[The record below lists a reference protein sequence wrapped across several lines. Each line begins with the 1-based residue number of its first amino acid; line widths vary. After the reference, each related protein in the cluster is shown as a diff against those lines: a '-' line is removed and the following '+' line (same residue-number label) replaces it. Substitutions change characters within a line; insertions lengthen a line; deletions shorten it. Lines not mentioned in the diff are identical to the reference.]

1 MALLNLF
8 PPYLI
13 LLTLVL
19 VIFPTVLAVR
29 IRMTLY
35 KHLQESTVKVKRLI
49 RGESRGVQPKIISN
63 LENRFKIAS
72 SQLDDVNTAAL
83 VDGLYHEE
91 QFTFMSKSLS
101 CEKWDYFVRVLPN
114 LLLAFGLLGTF
125 LGITLNLTGIST
137 LIDINNVDVQSLGEK
152 LKTPLESMGIAF
164 ITSLIGLAC
173 SSLLTVINLIFNTNL
188 AKVNLISSLED
199 YLDNIL
205 QPTVEGNSRLDKAVN
220 RMVDKQQ
227 AFLTNFHQEVKIVL
241 ESSLGKVAKEIAD
254 GNQETAKLV
263 TQVCERLTETA
274 GTLST
279 GATTFQRSAFELNEQ
294 VPIITQANREFT
306 QSSQELKNSVLLFKQ
321 ASELIEKSNF
331 SGNIERFTAS
341 LAETQGRFSQS
352 TAILEQNIGEI
363 ISSNKR
369 ANDLAEQVYLN
380 IQESSQKLQNSAV
393 GFLEAS
399 EKIESSQFADK
410 LVQATADLMT
420 AHQQFANSTTD
431 LNQSTQSLASLTQDF
446 QRSMTTMVELGI
458 KITDLNQ
465 KSETILEQNQQ
476 RSVTEQEKLSNIQGE
491 LVKLI
496 ETVKTYQDSFNSE
509 SKQLG
514 NQLINR
520 LDERLSQTSDK
531 ILTASHG
538 IERSSNNLDV
548 TNANLSQLID
558 TVTEQLTQV
567 SETILEQNQQR
578 SVTEQEKLSNI
589 QGELVKLI
597 ETVKTYQDSFNS
609 ESKQLGN
616 QLINR
621 LDERLSQTSDKIL
634 TASHGIE
641 RSSNNPEVT
650 NANLSQL
657 IDTVTEQLTQVSE
670 TILEQNQ
677 QRSVTE
683 QEKLSNIQGEL
694 VKLIETVK
702 TYQDSFNSESKQ
714 LGNQLIN
721 SLEQRLSQTSDK
733 ILTASHGIERSSNN
747 LDVTNANLSQLID
760 TVTEQVTQVKESLQ
774 SELNLLSNNLGMVVD
789 DKLTKNSEQLK
800 AVSQSIE
807 KTANQFGSLKSDFS
821 QVINAVN
828 TNTSQLTA
836 NLESL
841 RDKLEK
847 VIAKENKSNQKMIE
861 HIYGEIQKCLAELEK
876 IGEMSS
882 EFSNL
887 KDKMKEL
894 KELFETIPNPP
905 QKDVQDDIDKLNKKL
920 EELKELFE
928 TIPNLTQKNVQSE
941 FSSLKDKI
949 EKLFETIPNPTQKNV
964 QDDIDK
970 LNKKLEELKKLFE
983 TIPNPTQ
990 KDVQSDFSN
999 LKDKIE
1005 KLFETI
1011 PNPTQKNVQDDIN
1024 TIFDNFTNKF

>member
-1 MALLNLF
+1 MALFNLF

-13 LLTLVL
+13 VLTLVL
-19 VIFPTVLAVR
+19 VIFPTVLTLGIR
-29 IRMTLY
+29 IALY
-35 KHLQESTVKVKRLI
+35 KHLQDSTAKVKRLI

-91 QFTFMSKSLS
+91 KFTFMSKSLS

-205 QPTVEGNSRLDKAVN
+205 QPTVEGNSRLNKAVDS
-220 RMVDKQQ
+220 MVEKQQ
-227 AFLTNFHQEVKIVL
+227 AFLTNFHNEVTRVL
-241 ESSLGKVAKEIAD
+241 ESSLREVAKEIAER
-254 GNQETAKLV
+254 NQETAKLV

-279 GATTFQRSAFELNEQ
+279 GASTFQRSAFELNEQ

-341 LAETQGRFSQS
+341 LAETQARFSQS
-352 TAILEQNIGEI
+352 TALLEQNIGEI

-380 IQESSQKLQNSAV
+380 IQESSQKLQNSAL

-420 AHQQFANSTTD
+420 AHQQFADSTTD

-531 ILTASHG
+531 ILTASHA

-558 TVTEQLTQV
+558 TVTEQL
-567 SETILEQNQQR
+567 
-578 SVTEQEKLSNI
+578 
-589 QGELVKLI
+589 
-597 ETVKTYQDSFNS
+597 
-609 ESKQLGN
+609 
-616 QLINR
+616 
-621 LDERLSQTSDKIL
+621 
-634 TASHGIE
+634 
-641 RSSNNPEVT
+641 
-650 NANLSQL
+650 
-657 IDTVTEQLTQVSE
+657 
-670 TILEQNQ
+670 
-677 QRSVTE
+677 
-683 QEKLSNIQGEL
+683 
-694 VKLIETVK
+694 
-702 TYQDSFNSESKQ
+702 
-714 LGNQLIN
+714 
-721 SLEQRLSQTSDK
+721 
-733 ILTASHGIERSSNN
+733 
-747 LDVTNANLSQLID
+747 
-760 TVTEQVTQVKESLQ
+760 TQVKESLQ

-861 HIYGEIQKCLAELEK
+861 HIYGEIHKCLAELEK
-876 IGEMSS
+876 INDMRSD
-882 EFSNL
+882 FSNL
-887 KDKMKEL
+887 NNKM
-894 KELFETIPNPP
+894 
-905 QKDVQDDIDKLNKKL
+905 
-920 EELKELFE
+920 EEL
-928 TIPNLTQKNVQSE
+928 SE
-941 FSSLKDKI
+941 
-949 EKLFETIPNPTQKNV
+949 
-964 QDDIDK
+964 
-970 LNKKLEELKKLFE
+970 
-983 TIPNPTQ
+983 
-990 KDVQSDFSN
+990 FSN

-1005 KLFETI
+1005 KLKDEMEELFKTI
-1011 PNPTQKNVQDDIN
+1011 PNPPQKNVQDDIN

>member
-19 VIFPTVLAVR
+19 VIFPTVLTLGIR
-29 IRMTLY
+29 IALY

-220 RMVDKQQ
+220 RMVDTQK
-227 AFLTNFHQEVKIVL
+227 AFLTNFHSEVTRVL
-241 ESSLGKVAKEIAD
+241 ESSLEKVAKKIDD

-263 TQVCERLTETA
+263 TQVCDRLTETA

-279 GATTFQRSAFELNEQ
+279 GASTFQHSAFELNEQ

-380 IQESSQKLQNSAV
+380 IQESSQKLQNSAL

-420 AHQQFANSTTD
+420 AHQQFADSTTD

-446 QRSMTTMVELGI
+446 HRSMTTMVELGI

-514 NQLINR
+514 NQLIN
-520 LDERLSQTSDK
+520 S
-531 ILTASHG
+531 
-538 IERSSNNLDV
+538 
-548 TNANLSQLID
+548 
-558 TVTEQLTQV
+558 
-567 SETILEQNQQR
+567 LE
-578 SVTEQEKLSNI
+578 EKL
-589 QGELVKLI
+589 
-597 ETVKTYQDSFNS
+597 
-609 ESKQLGN
+609 
-616 QLINR
+616 
-621 LDERLSQTSDKIL
+621 
-634 TASHGIE
+634 
-641 RSSNNPEVT
+641 P
-650 NANLSQL
+650 
-657 IDTVTEQLTQVSE
+657 
-670 TILEQNQ
+670 
-677 QRSVTE
+677 
-683 QEKLSNIQGEL
+683 
-694 VKLIETVK
+694 
-702 TYQDSFNSESKQ
+702 
-714 LGNQLIN
+714 
-721 SLEQRLSQTSDK
+721 QTSDK

-774 SELNLLSNNLGMVVD
+774 SELNLLSNNLATVVD

-821 QVINAVN
+821 QVINAMN

-861 HIYGEIQKCLAELEK
+861 HIYGEIQKCLAQLEK

-882 EFSNL
+882 E
-887 KDKMKEL
+887 
-894 KELFETIPNPP
+894 
-905 QKDVQDDIDKLNKKL
+905 
-920 EELKELFE
+920 
-928 TIPNLTQKNVQSE
+928 
-941 FSSLKDKI
+941 
-949 EKLFETIPNPTQKNV
+949 
-964 QDDIDK
+964 
-970 LNKKLEELKKLFE
+970 
-983 TIPNPTQ
+983 
-990 KDVQSDFSN
+990 FSN

-1011 PNPTQKNVQDDIN
+1011 PNPTQKDVEKGIN

>member
-19 VIFPTVLAVR
+19 VIFPTVLTLGIR
-29 IRMTLY
+29 IALY

-220 RMVDKQQ
+220 RMVDTQQ
-227 AFLTNFHQEVKIVL
+227 AFLTNFHTEVTRVL

-352 TAILEQNIGEI
+352 TALLEQNIGEI

-380 IQESSQKLQNSAV
+380 IQESSQKLQNSAL

-520 LDERLSQTSDK
+520 L
-531 ILTASHG
+531 
-538 IERSSNNLDV
+538 
-548 TNANLSQLID
+548 
-558 TVTEQLTQV
+558 EQ
-567 SETILEQNQQR
+567 
-578 SVTEQEKLSNI
+578 
-589 QGELVKLI
+589 
-597 ETVKTYQDSFNS
+597 
-609 ESKQLGN
+609 
-616 QLINR
+616 
-621 LDERLSQTSDKIL
+621 RLSQTSDKIL

-657 IDTVTEQLTQVSE
+657 IGTVTEQLTQV
-670 TILEQNQ
+670 
-677 QRSVTE
+677 
-683 QEKLSNIQGEL
+683 
-694 VKLIETVK
+694 
-702 TYQDSFNSESKQ
+702 
-714 LGNQLIN
+714 
-721 SLEQRLSQTSDK
+721 
-733 ILTASHGIERSSNN
+733 
-747 LDVTNANLSQLID
+747 
-760 TVTEQVTQVKESLQ
+760 KESLQ
-774 SELNLLSNNLGMVVD
+774 SDLNLLSNNLGMVVD

-894 KELFETIPNPP
+894 FETIPNPP
-905 QKDVQDDIDKLNKKL
+905 QK
-920 EELKELFE
+920 
-928 TIPNLTQKNVQSE
+928 
-941 FSSLKDKI
+941 
-949 EKLFETIPNPTQKNV
+949 NV
-964 QDDIDK
+964 QDDIYK

-983 TIPNPTQ
+983 TIPNPPQ
-990 KDVQSDFSN
+990 KDVQSEFSN

-1005 KLFETI
+1005 KLCETI
-1011 PNPTQKNVQDDIN
+1011 PNPPQKDVLDDIN
-1024 TIFDNFTNKF
+1024 TLFE

>member
-13 LLTLVL
+13 VLTLVL
-19 VIFPTVLAVR
+19 VIFPTVLAVGIR
-29 IRMTLY
+29 ITLY
-35 KHLQESTVKVKRLI
+35 KYLQESTVKVKRLI

-152 LKTPLESMGIAF
+152 LKTPLGSMGIAF

-227 AFLTNFHQEVKIVL
+227 AFLTNFHTEVTRVL

-279 GATTFQRSAFELNEQ
+279 GATTFQSSAFELNEQ

-306 QSSQELKNSVLLFKQ
+306 KSSQELKNSVLLFKQ

-380 IQESSQKLQNSAV
+380 IQESSQKLQNSAL

-514 NQLINR
+514 NQFINR

-548 TNANLSQLID
+548 TNANLSRLID
-558 TVTEQLTQV
+558 TVTEQVTQV
-567 SETILEQNQQR
+567 SEKILEQNQQR

-621 LDERLSQTSDKIL
+621 LEQRLSQTSDKIL

-657 IDTVTEQLTQVSE
+657 IGTVTEQLTQV
-670 TILEQNQ
+670 
-677 QRSVTE
+677 
-683 QEKLSNIQGEL
+683 
-694 VKLIETVK
+694 
-702 TYQDSFNSESKQ
+702 
-714 LGNQLIN
+714 
-721 SLEQRLSQTSDK
+721 
-733 ILTASHGIERSSNN
+733 
-747 LDVTNANLSQLID
+747 
-760 TVTEQVTQVKESLQ
+760 KESLQ
-774 SELNLLSNNLGMVVD
+774 SDLNLLSNNLGMVVD

-861 HIYGEIQKCLAELEK
+861 HIYGEIHKCLAELEK

-905 QKDVQDDIDKLNKKL
+905 QKDVQDDIY
-920 EELKELFE
+920 
-928 TIPNLTQKNVQSE
+928 
-941 FSSLKDKI
+941 
-949 EKLFETIPNPTQKNV
+949 
-964 QDDIDK
+964 K

-983 TIPNPTQ
+983 TIPNPPQ
-990 KDVQSDFSN
+990 KDVQSEFSN

-1005 KLFETI
+1005 KLCETI
-1011 PNPTQKNVQDDIN
+1011 PNPPQKDVLDDIN
-1024 TIFDNFTNKF
+1024 TLFE

>member
-1 MALLNLF
+1 MALFNLF

-13 LLTLVL
+13 VLTLVL
-19 VIFPTVLAVR
+19 VIFPTVLAVGIR
-29 IRMTLY
+29 ITLY
-35 KHLQESTVKVKRLI
+35 KHLQDSTKKVKGLI
-49 RGESRGVQPKIISN
+49 KGESLKDSPKIISN
-63 LENRFKIAS
+63 LNLAERFKEAS
-72 SQLDDVNTAAL
+72 GQLDDVNTAAL
-83 VDGLYHEE
+83 VDSLYHEE
-91 QFTFMSKSLS
+91 KFTFMSKSLS

-125 LGITLNLTGIST
+125 FGITLNLTGIST

-205 QPTVEGNSRLDKAVN
+205 QPTVEGNSRLDKAVD
-220 RMVDKQQ
+220 RMVDTQK
-227 AFLTNFHQEVKIVL
+227 AFLTNFHNDVTRVL
-241 ESSLGKVAKEIAD
+241 ESSLGKVAKKIDD

-263 TQVCERLTETA
+263 TQVCDRLTETA

-294 VPIITQANREFT
+294 VPIITRANREFT

-331 SGNIERFTAS
+331 SGNMERFTAS
-341 LAETQGRFSQS
+341 LAETQARFTQS
-352 TAILEQNIGEI
+352 TALLEQNIGEI

-380 IQESSQKLQNSAV
+380 VQESSQKLQDSAL

-399 EKIESSQFADK
+399 EKIESSHFADK

-446 QRSMTTMVELGI
+446 HRSMTTMVELGI

-476 RSVTEQEKLSNIQGE
+476 RL
-491 LVKLI
+491 
-496 ETVKTYQDSFNSE
+496 
-509 SKQLG
+509 
-514 NQLINR
+514 
-520 LDERLSQTSDK
+520 
-531 ILTASHG
+531 
-538 IERSSNNLDV
+538 
-548 TNANLSQLID
+548 
-558 TVTEQLTQV
+558 
-567 SETILEQNQQR
+567 
-578 SVTEQEKLSNI
+578 
-589 QGELVKLI
+589 
-597 ETVKTYQDSFNS
+597 
-609 ESKQLGN
+609 
-616 QLINR
+616 
-621 LDERLSQTSDKIL
+621 
-634 TASHGIE
+634 
-641 RSSNNPEVT
+641 
-650 NANLSQL
+650 
-657 IDTVTEQLTQVSE
+657 
-670 TILEQNQ
+670 
-677 QRSVTE
+677 VTE

-721 SLEQRLSQTSDK
+721 SLDERLSQTSDK

-774 SELNLLSNNLGMVVD
+774 SELKLLSNNLATVVD
-789 DKLTKNSEQLK
+789 DKLTNNSEQLK

-821 QVINAVN
+821 QVINAMN

-847 VIAKENKSNQKMIE
+847 VVAQENKSNQKMIE
-861 HIYGEIQKCLAELEK
+861 HIYGEIQKCLAQLEK
-876 IGEMSS
+876 INDMRSD
-882 EFSNL
+882 FSNL
-887 KDKMKEL
+887 
-894 KELFETIPNPP
+894 N
-905 QKDVQDDIDKLNKKL
+905 NKIEK
-920 EELKELFE
+920 LFE
-928 TIPNLTQKNVQSE
+928 TIPNLTQKDV
-941 FSSLKDKI
+941 
-949 EKLFETIPNPTQKNV
+949 EKG
-964 QDDIDK
+964 
-970 LNKKLEELKKLFE
+970 
-983 TIPNPTQ
+983 
-990 KDVQSDFSN
+990 
-999 LKDKIE
+999 
-1005 KLFETI
+1005 
-1011 PNPTQKNVQDDIN
+1011 IN

>member
-35 KHLQESTVKVKRLI
+35 KHLQDSTAKVKRLI

-125 LGITLNLTGIST
+125 FGITLNLTGIST

-227 AFLTNFHQEVKIVL
+227 AFLTNFHTEVTRVL

-341 LAETQGRFSQS
+341 LAETQARFTQS
-352 TAILEQNIGEI
+352 TALLEQNIGEI

-380 IQESSQKLQNSAV
+380 IQESSQKLQNSAL

-446 QRSMTTMVELGI
+446 HRSMTTMVELGI

-465 KSETILEQNQQ
+465 KSEI
-476 RSVTEQEKLSNIQGE
+476 
-491 LVKLI
+491 
-496 ETVKTYQDSFNSE
+496 
-509 SKQLG
+509 
-514 NQLINR
+514 
-520 LDERLSQTSDK
+520 
-531 ILTASHG
+531 
-538 IERSSNNLDV
+538 
-548 TNANLSQLID
+548 
-558 TVTEQLTQV
+558 
-567 SETILEQNQQR
+567 
-578 SVTEQEKLSNI
+578 
-589 QGELVKLI
+589 
-597 ETVKTYQDSFNS
+597 
-609 ESKQLGN
+609 
-616 QLINR
+616 
-621 LDERLSQTSDKIL
+621 
-634 TASHGIE
+634 
-641 RSSNNPEVT
+641 
-650 NANLSQL
+650 
-657 IDTVTEQLTQVSE
+657 
-670 TILEQNQ
+670 ILEQNQ

-721 SLEQRLSQTSDK
+721 SLDERLSQTSDK

-747 LDVTNANLSQLID
+747 LDVTNANLSLLID
-760 TVTEQVTQVKESLQ
+760 TVTEQLTQVKESLQ

-876 IGEMSS
+876 INDMRSDFSNLNNKMEELS

-887 KDKMKEL
+887 KDKIEKL
-894 KELFETIPNPP
+894 KDEMEELFETIPNPP
-905 QKDVQDDIDKLNKKL
+905 QKDV
-920 EELKELFE
+920 
-928 TIPNLTQKNVQSE
+928 
-941 FSSLKDKI
+941 
-949 EKLFETIPNPTQKNV
+949 EKGIK
-964 QDDIDK
+964 
-970 LNKKLEELKKLFE
+970 
-983 TIPNPTQ
+983 
-990 KDVQSDFSN
+990 
-999 LKDKIE
+999 
-1005 KLFETI
+1005 
-1011 PNPTQKNVQDDIN
+1011 

>member
-13 LLTLVL
+13 VLTLVL
-19 VIFPTVLAVR
+19 VIFPTVLAVGIR
-29 IRMTLY
+29 ITLY
-35 KHLQESTVKVKRLI
+35 KHLQDSTKKVKGLI
-49 RGESRGVQPKIISN
+49 PGESSEDLPIISK
-63 LENRFKIAS
+63 FKEAS
-72 SQLDDVNTAAL
+72 GQLDDVNTAAL
-83 VDGLYHEE
+83 VDSLYHEE
-91 QFTFMSKSLS
+91 KFTFMSKSLS

-220 RMVDKQQ
+220 RMVDTQKT
-227 AFLTNFHQEVKIVL
+227 FLNNFHEEVKIVL
-241 ESSLGKVAKEIAD
+241 EKSLGKVAKEIAD

-380 IQESSQKLQNSAV
+380 IQESSQKLQNSAL

-420 AHQQFANSTTD
+420 AHQQFADSTTD

-465 KSETILEQNQQ
+465 KSEKILEQNQQ
-476 RSVTEQEKLSNIQGE
+476 RL
-491 LVKLI
+491 
-496 ETVKTYQDSFNSE
+496 
-509 SKQLG
+509 
-514 NQLINR
+514 
-520 LDERLSQTSDK
+520 
-531 ILTASHG
+531 
-538 IERSSNNLDV
+538 
-548 TNANLSQLID
+548 
-558 TVTEQLTQV
+558 
-567 SETILEQNQQR
+567 
-578 SVTEQEKLSNI
+578 VTEQEKLSNI

-641 RSSNNPEVT
+641 RSSNNPE
-650 NANLSQL
+650 
-657 IDTVTEQLTQVSE
+657 
-670 TILEQNQ
+670 
-677 QRSVTE
+677 
-683 QEKLSNIQGEL
+683 
-694 VKLIETVK
+694 
-702 TYQDSFNSESKQ
+702 
-714 LGNQLIN
+714 
-721 SLEQRLSQTSDK
+721 
-733 ILTASHGIERSSNN
+733 
-747 LDVTNANLSQLID
+747 VTNANLSQLID

-828 TNTSQLTA
+828 TNTSQLTS

-894 KELFETIPNPP
+894 KELFETIPNPT

-941 FSSLKDKI
+941 FSILKD
-949 EKLFETIPNPTQKNV
+949 EMRELFETIPNPPQKNV

-990 KDVQSDFSN
+990 KDVQSEFSS

>member
-13 LLTLVL
+13 VLTLVL
-19 VIFPTVLAVR
+19 VIFPTVLAVG

-35 KHLQESTVKVKRLI
+35 KYLQDSTAKVKRLI

-91 QFTFMSKSLS
+91 KFTFMSKSLS

-173 SSLLTVINLIFNTNL
+173 SSLLTVINLIFNNNL

-205 QPTVEGNSRLDKAVN
+205 QPTVEGNSRLNKAVDS
-220 RMVDKQQ
+220 MVEKQQ
-227 AFLTNFHQEVKIVL
+227 AFLTNFHNEVTRVL
-241 ESSLGKVAKEIAD
+241 ESSLREVAKEIAER
-254 GNQETAKLV
+254 NQETAKLV

-279 GATTFQRSAFELNEQ
+279 GASTFQRSAFELNEQ

-341 LAETQGRFSQS
+341 LAETQARFSQS
-352 TAILEQNIGEI
+352 TALLEQNIGEI

-380 IQESSQKLQNSAV
+380 IQESSQKLQDSAL

-446 QRSMTTMVELGI
+446 HRSMTTMVELGI

-548 TNANLSQLID
+548 TNANLSRLID
-558 TVTEQLTQV
+558 TVTEQL
-567 SETILEQNQQR
+567 
-578 SVTEQEKLSNI
+578 
-589 QGELVKLI
+589 
-597 ETVKTYQDSFNS
+597 
-609 ESKQLGN
+609 
-616 QLINR
+616 
-621 LDERLSQTSDKIL
+621 
-634 TASHGIE
+634 
-641 RSSNNPEVT
+641 
-650 NANLSQL
+650 
-657 IDTVTEQLTQVSE
+657 
-670 TILEQNQ
+670 
-677 QRSVTE
+677 
-683 QEKLSNIQGEL
+683 
-694 VKLIETVK
+694 
-702 TYQDSFNSESKQ
+702 
-714 LGNQLIN
+714 
-721 SLEQRLSQTSDK
+721 
-733 ILTASHGIERSSNN
+733 
-747 LDVTNANLSQLID
+747 
-760 TVTEQVTQVKESLQ
+760 TQVKESLQ

-861 HIYGEIQKCLAELEK
+861 HIYGEIHKCLAELEK
-876 IGEMSS
+876 INDMRSD
-882 EFSNL
+882 FSNL
-887 KDKMKEL
+887 NNKM
-894 KELFETIPNPP
+894 
-905 QKDVQDDIDKLNKKL
+905 
-920 EELKELFE
+920 EEL
-928 TIPNLTQKNVQSE
+928 SE
-941 FSSLKDKI
+941 
-949 EKLFETIPNPTQKNV
+949 
-964 QDDIDK
+964 
-970 LNKKLEELKKLFE
+970 
-983 TIPNPTQ
+983 
-990 KDVQSDFSN
+990 FSN

-1005 KLFETI
+1005 KLKDEMEELFKTI
-1011 PNPTQKNVQDDIN
+1011 PNPPQKDVEKGIK

>member
-1 MALLNLF
+1 
-8 PPYLI
+8 
-13 LLTLVL
+13 
-19 VIFPTVLAVR
+19 
-29 IRMTLY
+29 
-35 KHLQESTVKVKRLI
+35 
-49 RGESRGVQPKIISN
+49 
-63 LENRFKIAS
+63 
-72 SQLDDVNTAAL
+72 
-83 VDGLYHEE
+83 HEE
-91 QFTFMSKSLS
+91 KFTFMSKSLS

-220 RMVDKQQ
+220 RMVEKQET
-227 AFLTNFHQEVKIVL
+227 FLNNFHKEVKIVL

-380 IQESSQKLQNSAV
+380 IQESSQKLQNSAL

-420 AHQQFANSTTD
+420 AHQQFADSTTD

-476 RSVTEQEKLSNIQGE
+476 RSVTEQEKLSSIQGE

-567 SETILEQNQQR
+567 SEKILEQNQQR

-621 LDERLSQTSDKIL
+621 LEQRLSQTSDKIL

-657 IDTVTEQLTQVSE
+657 IDTVTEQ
-670 TILEQNQ
+670 
-677 QRSVTE
+677 
-683 QEKLSNIQGEL
+683 
-694 VKLIETVK
+694 
-702 TYQDSFNSESKQ
+702 
-714 LGNQLIN
+714 
-721 SLEQRLSQTSDK
+721 
-733 ILTASHGIERSSNN
+733 
-747 LDVTNANLSQLID
+747 
-760 TVTEQVTQVKESLQ
+760 VTQVKESLQ
-774 SELNLLSNNLGMVVD
+774 SDLNLLSNNLGMVVD

-949 EKLFETIPNPTQKNV
+949 EKLFETIPNPPQKNV

-970 LNKKLEELKKLFE
+970 LNKKLEELKKLF
-983 TIPNPTQ
+983 
-990 KDVQSDFSN
+990 
-999 LKDKIE
+999 
-1005 KLFETI
+1005 
-1011 PNPTQKNVQDDIN
+1011 
-1024 TIFDNFTNKF
+1024 

>member
-83 VDGLYHEE
+83 VDRLYHEE

-306 QSSQELKNSVLLFKQ
+306 KSSQELKNSVLLFKQ

-531 ILTASHG
+531 ILTASNA

-641 RSSNNPEVT
+641 RSSNNPE
-650 NANLSQL
+650 
-657 IDTVTEQLTQVSE
+657 
-670 TILEQNQ
+670 
-677 QRSVTE
+677 
-683 QEKLSNIQGEL
+683 
-694 VKLIETVK
+694 
-702 TYQDSFNSESKQ
+702 
-714 LGNQLIN
+714 
-721 SLEQRLSQTSDK
+721 
-733 ILTASHGIERSSNN
+733 
-747 LDVTNANLSQLID
+747 VTNANLSQLID

-882 EFSNL
+882 DFSNL
-887 KDKMKEL
+887 KDEM

-905 QKDVQDDIDKLNKKL
+905 QKD
-920 EELKELFE
+920 
-928 TIPNLTQKNVQSE
+928 
-941 FSSLKDKI
+941 
-949 EKLFETIPNPTQKNV
+949 V

-990 KDVQSDFSN
+990 KDVQSEFSS

>member
-13 LLTLVL
+13 VLTLVL
-19 VIFPTVLAVR
+19 VIFPTVLTLGIR
-29 IRMTLY
+29 IALY
-35 KHLQESTVKVKRLI
+35 KHLQDSTAKVKRLI

-91 QFTFMSKSLS
+91 KFTFMSKSLS

-137 LIDINNVDVQSLGEK
+137 LIDINNVDVQGLGEK
-152 LKTPLESMGIAF
+152 LKTPLKSMGIAF

-205 QPTVEGNSRLDKAVN
+205 QPTVEGNSRLNKAVDS
-220 RMVDKQQ
+220 MVEKQQ
-227 AFLTNFHQEVKIVL
+227 AFLTNFHNEVTRVL
-241 ESSLGKVAKEIAD
+241 ESSLREVAKEIAER
-254 GNQETAKLV
+254 NQETAKLV

-279 GATTFQRSAFELNEQ
+279 GASTFQRSAFELNEQ

-331 SGNIERFTAS
+331 SGNMERFTAS
-341 LAETQGRFSQS
+341 LAETQARFSQS
-352 TAILEQNIGEI
+352 TALLEQNIGEI

-380 IQESSQKLQNSAV
+380 IQESSQKLQNSAL

-514 NQLINR
+514 NQLINS
-520 LDERLSQTSDK
+520 LDEK
-531 ILTASHG
+531 
-538 IERSSNNLDV
+538 
-548 TNANLSQLID
+548 
-558 TVTEQLTQV
+558 
-567 SETILEQNQQR
+567 
-578 SVTEQEKLSNI
+578 
-589 QGELVKLI
+589 
-597 ETVKTYQDSFNS
+597 
-609 ESKQLGN
+609 
-616 QLINR
+616 
-621 LDERLSQTSDKIL
+621 
-634 TASHGIE
+634 
-641 RSSNNPEVT
+641 
-650 NANLSQL
+650 
-657 IDTVTEQLTQVSE
+657 
-670 TILEQNQ
+670 
-677 QRSVTE
+677 
-683 QEKLSNIQGEL
+683 
-694 VKLIETVK
+694 
-702 TYQDSFNSESKQ
+702 
-714 LGNQLIN
+714 
-721 SLEQRLSQTSDK
+721 LSQTSDK

-774 SELNLLSNNLGMVVD
+774 SELKLLSNNLATVVD

-861 HIYGEIQKCLAELEK
+861 HIYGEIHKCLAELEK
-876 IGEMSS
+876 INDMRSD
-882 EFSNL
+882 FSNL
-887 KDKMKEL
+887 NNKM
-894 KELFETIPNPP
+894 
-905 QKDVQDDIDKLNKKL
+905 
-920 EELKELFE
+920 EEL
-928 TIPNLTQKNVQSE
+928 SE
-941 FSSLKDKI
+941 
-949 EKLFETIPNPTQKNV
+949 
-964 QDDIDK
+964 
-970 LNKKLEELKKLFE
+970 
-983 TIPNPTQ
+983 
-990 KDVQSDFSN
+990 FSN

-1005 KLFETI
+1005 KLKDEMEELFKTI
-1011 PNPTQKNVQDDIN
+1011 PNPPQKDVEKGIK

>member
-13 LLTLVL
+13 VLTLVL
-19 VIFPTVLAVR
+19 VIFPTVLAVGIR
-29 IRMTLY
+29 ITLY
-35 KHLQESTVKVKRLI
+35 KHLQKSTAKVKRLI
-49 RGESRGVQPKIISN
+49 RGKSRGVQPKIVSN

-72 SQLDDVNTAAL
+72 NQLDDVNTAAL
-83 VDGLYHEE
+83 VDSLYHAEK
-91 QFTFMSKSLS
+91 FTFMSKSLR

-188 AKVNLISSLED
+188 AKANLISSLED
-199 YLDNIL
+199 YLDN
-205 QPTVEGNSRLDKAVN
+205 TVKGNSRLDKAVN
-220 RMVDKQQ
+220 RMVDTQET
-227 AFLTNFHQEVKIVL
+227 FLTNFHNEVTKVL
-241 ESSLGKVAKEIAD
+241 QSSLREVAKEIAER
-254 GNQETAKLV
+254 NQETAKLV

-380 IQESSQKLQNSAV
+380 IQESSQKLQNSAL

-420 AHQQFANSTTD
+420 AHQQFADSTTD

-446 QRSMTTMVELGI
+446 QHSMTTMVELGI

-548 TNANLSQLID
+548 TNANLSRLID
-558 TVTEQLTQV
+558 TVTEQL
-567 SETILEQNQQR
+567 
-578 SVTEQEKLSNI
+578 
-589 QGELVKLI
+589 
-597 ETVKTYQDSFNS
+597 
-609 ESKQLGN
+609 
-616 QLINR
+616 
-621 LDERLSQTSDKIL
+621 
-634 TASHGIE
+634 
-641 RSSNNPEVT
+641 
-650 NANLSQL
+650 
-657 IDTVTEQLTQVSE
+657 
-670 TILEQNQ
+670 
-677 QRSVTE
+677 
-683 QEKLSNIQGEL
+683 
-694 VKLIETVK
+694 
-702 TYQDSFNSESKQ
+702 
-714 LGNQLIN
+714 
-721 SLEQRLSQTSDK
+721 
-733 ILTASHGIERSSNN
+733 
-747 LDVTNANLSQLID
+747 
-760 TVTEQVTQVKESLQ
+760 TQVKESLQ

-861 HIYGEIQKCLAELEK
+861 HIYGEIHKCLAELEK
-876 IGEMSS
+876 INDMRSD
-882 EFSNL
+882 FSNL
-887 KDKMKEL
+887 NNKM
-894 KELFETIPNPP
+894 
-905 QKDVQDDIDKLNKKL
+905 
-920 EELKELFE
+920 EEL
-928 TIPNLTQKNVQSE
+928 SE
-941 FSSLKDKI
+941 
-949 EKLFETIPNPTQKNV
+949 
-964 QDDIDK
+964 
-970 LNKKLEELKKLFE
+970 
-983 TIPNPTQ
+983 
-990 KDVQSDFSN
+990 FSN

-1005 KLFETI
+1005 KLKDEMEELFKTI
-1011 PNPTQKNVQDDIN
+1011 PNPPQKNVQDDIN

>member
-306 QSSQELKNSVLLFKQ
+306 KSSQELKNSVLLFKQ

-380 IQESSQKLQNSAV
+380 IQESSQKLQNSAL

-446 QRSMTTMVELGI
+446 HRSMTTMVELGI

-465 KSETILEQNQQ
+465 KSEKILEQNQQ
-476 RSVTEQEKLSNIQGE
+476 RLVTEQEKLSNIQGE

-548 TNANLSQLID
+548 TNANLSQLIG

-567 SETILEQNQQR
+567 
-578 SVTEQEKLSNI
+578 
-589 QGELVKLI
+589 
-597 ETVKTYQDSFNS
+597 
-609 ESKQLGN
+609 
-616 QLINR
+616 
-621 LDERLSQTSDKIL
+621 
-634 TASHGIE
+634 
-641 RSSNNPEVT
+641 
-650 NANLSQL
+650 
-657 IDTVTEQLTQVSE
+657 
-670 TILEQNQ
+670 
-677 QRSVTE
+677 
-683 QEKLSNIQGEL
+683 
-694 VKLIETVK
+694 
-702 TYQDSFNSESKQ
+702 
-714 LGNQLIN
+714 
-721 SLEQRLSQTSDK
+721 
-733 ILTASHGIERSSNN
+733 
-747 LDVTNANLSQLID
+747 
-760 TVTEQVTQVKESLQ
+760 KESLQ
-774 SELNLLSNNLGMVVD
+774 SDLNLLSNNLGMVVD

-861 HIYGEIQKCLAELEK
+861 HIYGEIHKCLAELEK
-876 IGEMSS
+876 INDMRSDFSNLNNKMEELS

-887 KDKMKEL
+887 KDKIEKL
-894 KELFETIPNPP
+894 KDEMEELFETIPNPP
-905 QKDVQDDIDKLNKKL
+905 QKDV
-920 EELKELFE
+920 
-928 TIPNLTQKNVQSE
+928 
-941 FSSLKDKI
+941 
-949 EKLFETIPNPTQKNV
+949 EKGIK
-964 QDDIDK
+964 
-970 LNKKLEELKKLFE
+970 
-983 TIPNPTQ
+983 
-990 KDVQSDFSN
+990 
-999 LKDKIE
+999 
-1005 KLFETI
+1005 
-1011 PNPTQKNVQDDIN
+1011 

>member
-1 MALLNLF
+1 MALFNLF

-19 VIFPTVLAVR
+19 VIFPTVLAVGIR
-29 IRMTLY
+29 IALY
-35 KHLQESTVKVKRLI
+35 KYLQESTVKVKRLI

-125 LGITLNLTGIST
+125 FGITLNLTGIST

-227 AFLTNFHQEVKIVL
+227 AFLTNFHTEVTRVL

-341 LAETQGRFSQS
+341 LAETQARFTQS
-352 TAILEQNIGEI
+352 TALLEQNIGEI

-380 IQESSQKLQNSAV
+380 IQESSQKLQNSAL

-446 QRSMTTMVELGI
+446 HRSMTTMVELGI

-465 KSETILEQNQQ
+465 KSEI
-476 RSVTEQEKLSNIQGE
+476 
-491 LVKLI
+491 
-496 ETVKTYQDSFNSE
+496 
-509 SKQLG
+509 
-514 NQLINR
+514 
-520 LDERLSQTSDK
+520 
-531 ILTASHG
+531 
-538 IERSSNNLDV
+538 
-548 TNANLSQLID
+548 
-558 TVTEQLTQV
+558 
-567 SETILEQNQQR
+567 
-578 SVTEQEKLSNI
+578 
-589 QGELVKLI
+589 
-597 ETVKTYQDSFNS
+597 
-609 ESKQLGN
+609 
-616 QLINR
+616 
-621 LDERLSQTSDKIL
+621 
-634 TASHGIE
+634 
-641 RSSNNPEVT
+641 
-650 NANLSQL
+650 
-657 IDTVTEQLTQVSE
+657 
-670 TILEQNQ
+670 ILEQNQ

-721 SLEQRLSQTSDK
+721 SLDERLSQTSDK

-760 TVTEQVTQVKESLQ
+760 TVTEQLTHVKESLQ
-774 SELNLLSNNLGMVVD
+774 SELNLLSNNLGMIVD

-800 AVSQSIE
+800 TVSQSIE

-876 IGEMSS
+876 INDMRSDFSNLNNKMEELS

-887 KDKMKEL
+887 KDKIEKL
-894 KELFETIPNPP
+894 KDEMEELFETIPNPP
-905 QKDVQDDIDKLNKKL
+905 QKDV
-920 EELKELFE
+920 
-928 TIPNLTQKNVQSE
+928 
-941 FSSLKDKI
+941 
-949 EKLFETIPNPTQKNV
+949 EKGIK
-964 QDDIDK
+964 
-970 LNKKLEELKKLFE
+970 
-983 TIPNPTQ
+983 
-990 KDVQSDFSN
+990 
-999 LKDKIE
+999 
-1005 KLFETI
+1005 
-1011 PNPTQKNVQDDIN
+1011 

>member
-1 MALLNLF
+1 
-8 PPYLI
+8 
-13 LLTLVL
+13 
-19 VIFPTVLAVR
+19 
-29 IRMTLY
+29 
-35 KHLQESTVKVKRLI
+35 
-49 RGESRGVQPKIISN
+49 
-63 LENRFKIAS
+63 
-72 SQLDDVNTAAL
+72 
-83 VDGLYHEE
+83 
-91 QFTFMSKSLS
+91 
-101 CEKWDYFVRVLPN
+101 
-114 LLLAFGLLGTF
+114 
-125 LGITLNLTGIST
+125 
-137 LIDINNVDVQSLGEK
+137 
-152 LKTPLESMGIAF
+152 
-164 ITSLIGLAC
+164 
-173 SSLLTVINLIFNTNL
+173 
-188 AKVNLISSLED
+188 
-199 YLDNIL
+199 
-205 QPTVEGNSRLDKAVN
+205 
-220 RMVDKQQ
+220 
-227 AFLTNFHQEVKIVL
+227 
-241 ESSLGKVAKEIAD
+241 
-254 GNQETAKLV
+254 
-263 TQVCERLTETA
+263 
-274 GTLST
+274 
-279 GATTFQRSAFELNEQ
+279 
-294 VPIITQANREFT
+294 
-306 QSSQELKNSVLLFKQ
+306 
-321 ASELIEKSNF
+321 
-331 SGNIERFTAS
+331 
-341 LAETQGRFSQS
+341 
-352 TAILEQNIGEI
+352 
-363 ISSNKR
+363 
-369 ANDLAEQVYLN
+369 
-380 IQESSQKLQNSAV
+380 
-393 GFLEAS
+393 
-399 EKIESSQFADK
+399 
-410 LVQATADLMT
+410 
-420 AHQQFANSTTD
+420 
-431 LNQSTQSLASLTQDF
+431 
-446 QRSMTTMVELGI
+446 
-458 KITDLNQ
+458 
-465 KSETILEQNQQ
+465 
-476 RSVTEQEKLSNIQGE
+476 EKLSNIQGE

-621 LDERLSQTSDKIL
+621 LEQRLSQTSDKIL

-641 RSSNNPEVT
+641 RSSNNPE
-650 NANLSQL
+650 
-657 IDTVTEQLTQVSE
+657 
-670 TILEQNQ
+670 
-677 QRSVTE
+677 
-683 QEKLSNIQGEL
+683 
-694 VKLIETVK
+694 
-702 TYQDSFNSESKQ
+702 
-714 LGNQLIN
+714 
-721 SLEQRLSQTSDK
+721 
-733 ILTASHGIERSSNN
+733 
-747 LDVTNANLSQLID
+747 VTNANLSQLID

-905 QKDVQDDIDKLNKKL
+905 QK
-920 EELKELFE
+920 
-928 TIPNLTQKNVQSE
+928 
-941 FSSLKDKI
+941 
-949 EKLFETIPNPTQKNV
+949 NV

-990 KDVQSDFSN
+990 KDVQDEFSS

-1011 PNPTQKNVQDDIN
+1011 PNPPQKDVQDDIN
-1024 TIFDNFTNKF
+1024 TLFE

>member
-13 LLTLVL
+13 VLTLVL

-35 KHLQESTVKVKRLI
+35 KYLQDSTEKVKGLI
-49 RGESRGVQPKIISN
+49 PRNSPKGSPKIISN
-63 LENRFKIAS
+63 LEIKFEKAS
-72 SQLDDVNTAAL
+72 RQLDDVNTAAL
-83 VDGLYHEE
+83 VDSLYHEE
-91 QFTFMSKSLS
+91 KFTFMSKSLS

-125 LGITLNLTGIST
+125 FGITLNLTGIST

-188 AKVNLISSLED
+188 AKANLISSLED
-199 YLDNIL
+199 YLDN
-205 QPTVEGNSRLDKAVN
+205 TVKGNSRLDKAVN
-220 RMVDKQQ
+220 RMVDTQET
-227 AFLTNFHQEVKIVL
+227 FLTNFHNEVTKVL
-241 ESSLGKVAKEIAD
+241 QSSLREVAKEIAER
-254 GNQETAKLV
+254 NQETAKLV

-279 GATTFQRSAFELNEQ
+279 GATTFHRSAFELNEQ

-380 IQESSQKLQNSAV
+380 IQESSQKLQNSAL

-420 AHQQFANSTTD
+420 AHQQFADSTTD

-548 TNANLSQLID
+548 TNANLSRLID
-558 TVTEQLTQV
+558 TVTEQL
-567 SETILEQNQQR
+567 
-578 SVTEQEKLSNI
+578 
-589 QGELVKLI
+589 
-597 ETVKTYQDSFNS
+597 
-609 ESKQLGN
+609 
-616 QLINR
+616 
-621 LDERLSQTSDKIL
+621 
-634 TASHGIE
+634 
-641 RSSNNPEVT
+641 
-650 NANLSQL
+650 
-657 IDTVTEQLTQVSE
+657 
-670 TILEQNQ
+670 
-677 QRSVTE
+677 
-683 QEKLSNIQGEL
+683 
-694 VKLIETVK
+694 
-702 TYQDSFNSESKQ
+702 
-714 LGNQLIN
+714 
-721 SLEQRLSQTSDK
+721 
-733 ILTASHGIERSSNN
+733 
-747 LDVTNANLSQLID
+747 
-760 TVTEQVTQVKESLQ
+760 TQVKESLQ

-861 HIYGEIQKCLAELEK
+861 HIYGEIHKCLAELEK
-876 IGEMSS
+876 INDMRSD
-882 EFSNL
+882 FSNL
-887 KDKMKEL
+887 NNKM
-894 KELFETIPNPP
+894 
-905 QKDVQDDIDKLNKKL
+905 
-920 EELKELFE
+920 EEL
-928 TIPNLTQKNVQSE
+928 SE
-941 FSSLKDKI
+941 
-949 EKLFETIPNPTQKNV
+949 
-964 QDDIDK
+964 
-970 LNKKLEELKKLFE
+970 
-983 TIPNPTQ
+983 
-990 KDVQSDFSN
+990 FSN

-1005 KLFETI
+1005 KLKDEMEELFKTI
-1011 PNPTQKNVQDDIN
+1011 PNPPQKNVQDDIN

>member
-1 MALLNLF
+1 MALFNLF

-13 LLTLVL
+13 VLTLVL
-19 VIFPTVLAVR
+19 VIFPTVLAVG

-35 KHLQESTVKVKRLI
+35 KYLQDSTAKVKRLI

-91 QFTFMSKSLS
+91 KFTFMSKSLS

-137 LIDINNVDVQSLGEK
+137 LIDINNVDVQGLGEK
-152 LKTPLESMGIAF
+152 LKTPLKSMGIAF

-205 QPTVEGNSRLDKAVN
+205 QPTVEGNSRLNKAVDS
-220 RMVDKQQ
+220 MVEKQQ
-227 AFLTNFHQEVKIVL
+227 AFLTNFHNEVTRVL
-241 ESSLGKVAKEIAD
+241 ESSLREVAKEIAER
-254 GNQETAKLV
+254 NQETAKLV
-263 TQVCERLTETA
+263 TQVCDRLTETA

-279 GATTFQRSAFELNEQ
+279 GASTFQRSAFELNEQ

-341 LAETQGRFSQS
+341 LAETQARFSQS
-352 TAILEQNIGEI
+352 TALLEQNIGEI

-380 IQESSQKLQNSAV
+380 IQESSQKLQDSAL

-420 AHQQFANSTTD
+420 AHQQFADSTTD

-548 TNANLSQLID
+548 TNANLSRLID
-558 TVTEQLTQV
+558 TVTEQL
-567 SETILEQNQQR
+567 
-578 SVTEQEKLSNI
+578 
-589 QGELVKLI
+589 
-597 ETVKTYQDSFNS
+597 
-609 ESKQLGN
+609 
-616 QLINR
+616 
-621 LDERLSQTSDKIL
+621 
-634 TASHGIE
+634 
-641 RSSNNPEVT
+641 
-650 NANLSQL
+650 
-657 IDTVTEQLTQVSE
+657 
-670 TILEQNQ
+670 
-677 QRSVTE
+677 
-683 QEKLSNIQGEL
+683 
-694 VKLIETVK
+694 
-702 TYQDSFNSESKQ
+702 
-714 LGNQLIN
+714 
-721 SLEQRLSQTSDK
+721 
-733 ILTASHGIERSSNN
+733 
-747 LDVTNANLSQLID
+747 
-760 TVTEQVTQVKESLQ
+760 TQVKESLQ

-861 HIYGEIQKCLAELEK
+861 HIYGEIHKCLAELEK
-876 IGEMSS
+876 INDMRSD
-882 EFSNL
+882 FSNL
-887 KDKMKEL
+887 NNKM
-894 KELFETIPNPP
+894 
-905 QKDVQDDIDKLNKKL
+905 
-920 EELKELFE
+920 EEL
-928 TIPNLTQKNVQSE
+928 SE
-941 FSSLKDKI
+941 
-949 EKLFETIPNPTQKNV
+949 
-964 QDDIDK
+964 
-970 LNKKLEELKKLFE
+970 
-983 TIPNPTQ
+983 
-990 KDVQSDFSN
+990 FSN

-1005 KLFETI
+1005 KLKDEMEELFKTI
-1011 PNPTQKNVQDDIN
+1011 PNPPQKDVEKGIK

>member
-13 LLTLVL
+13 VLTLVL
-19 VIFPTVLAVR
+19 VIFPTVLTLGIR
-29 IRMTLY
+29 ITLY

-220 RMVDKQQ
+220 RMVDTQQ
-227 AFLTNFHQEVKIVL
+227 AFLTNFHTEVTRVL
-241 ESSLGKVAKEIAD
+241 ESSLEKVAKKIAD

-263 TQVCERLTETA
+263 TQVCDRLTETA

-279 GATTFQRSAFELNEQ
+279 GASTFQHSAFELNEQ

-341 LAETQGRFSQS
+341 LAETQARFSQS
-352 TAILEQNIGEI
+352 TALLEQNIGEI

-380 IQESSQKLQNSAV
+380 IQESSQKLQDSAL

-514 NQLINR
+514 NQLINS

-558 TVTEQLTQV
+558 TV
-567 SETILEQNQQR
+567 R
-578 SVTEQEKLSNI
+578 
-589 QGELVKLI
+589 
-597 ETVKTYQDSFNS
+597 
-609 ESKQLGN
+609 
-616 QLINR
+616 
-621 LDERLSQTSDKIL
+621 
-634 TASHGIE
+634 
-641 RSSNNPEVT
+641 
-650 NANLSQL
+650 
-657 IDTVTEQLTQVSE
+657 
-670 TILEQNQ
+670 
-677 QRSVTE
+677 
-683 QEKLSNIQGEL
+683 
-694 VKLIETVK
+694 
-702 TYQDSFNSESKQ
+702 
-714 LGNQLIN
+714 
-721 SLEQRLSQTSDK
+721 
-733 ILTASHGIERSSNN
+733 
-747 LDVTNANLSQLID
+747 
-760 TVTEQVTQVKESLQ
+760 EQVTQVKESLK
-774 SELNLLSNNLGMVVD
+774 SELKLLSNNLATVVD

-821 QVINAVN
+821 QVINAMN

-847 VIAKENKSNQKMIE
+847 VVAKENKSNQKMIE
-861 HIYGEIQKCLAELEK
+861 HIYGEIQKCLAQLEK

-882 EFSNL
+882 E
-887 KDKMKEL
+887 
-894 KELFETIPNPP
+894 
-905 QKDVQDDIDKLNKKL
+905 
-920 EELKELFE
+920 
-928 TIPNLTQKNVQSE
+928 
-941 FSSLKDKI
+941 
-949 EKLFETIPNPTQKNV
+949 
-964 QDDIDK
+964 
-970 LNKKLEELKKLFE
+970 
-983 TIPNPTQ
+983 
-990 KDVQSDFSN
+990 FSN

-1011 PNPTQKNVQDDIN
+1011 PNPTQKDVEKGIN

>member
-13 LLTLVL
+13 VLTLVL
-19 VIFPTVLAVR
+19 VIFPTVLAVGIR
-29 IRMTLY
+29 ITLY
-35 KHLQESTVKVKRLI
+35 KYLQESTVKVKRLI

-152 LKTPLESMGIAF
+152 LKTPLGSMGIAF

-227 AFLTNFHQEVKIVL
+227 AFLTNFHTEVTRVL

-279 GATTFQRSAFELNEQ
+279 GATTFQSSAFELNEQ

-306 QSSQELKNSVLLFKQ
+306 KSSQELKNSVLLFKQ

-380 IQESSQKLQNSAV
+380 IQESSQKLQNSAL

-514 NQLINR
+514 NQFINR

-548 TNANLSQLID
+548 TNANLSRLID
-558 TVTEQLTQV
+558 TVTEQVTQV
-567 SETILEQNQQR
+567 SEKILEQNQQR

-621 LDERLSQTSDKIL
+621 LEQRLSQTSDKIL

-657 IDTVTEQLTQVSE
+657 IGTVTEQLTQV
-670 TILEQNQ
+670 
-677 QRSVTE
+677 
-683 QEKLSNIQGEL
+683 
-694 VKLIETVK
+694 
-702 TYQDSFNSESKQ
+702 
-714 LGNQLIN
+714 
-721 SLEQRLSQTSDK
+721 
-733 ILTASHGIERSSNN
+733 
-747 LDVTNANLSQLID
+747 
-760 TVTEQVTQVKESLQ
+760 KESLQ
-774 SELNLLSNNLGMVVD
+774 SDLNLLSNNLGMVVD

-905 QKDVQDDIDKLNKKL
+905 QKDVQDDIY
-920 EELKELFE
+920 
-928 TIPNLTQKNVQSE
+928 
-941 FSSLKDKI
+941 
-949 EKLFETIPNPTQKNV
+949 
-964 QDDIDK
+964 K

-983 TIPNPTQ
+983 TIPNPPQ
-990 KDVQSDFSN
+990 KDVQSEFSN

-1005 KLFETI
+1005 KLCETI
-1011 PNPTQKNVQDDIN
+1011 PNPPQKDVLDDIN
-1024 TIFDNFTNKF
+1024 TLFE

>member
-19 VIFPTVLAVR
+19 VIFPTVLTLGIR
-29 IRMTLY
+29 IALY

-227 AFLTNFHQEVKIVL
+227 AFLTNFHTEVTRVL

-306 QSSQELKNSVLLFKQ
+306 KSSQELKNSVLLFKQ

-352 TAILEQNIGEI
+352 TALLEQNIGEI

-380 IQESSQKLQNSAV
+380 IQESSQKLQNSAL

-548 TNANLSQLID
+548 TNANLSRLID
-558 TVTEQLTQV
+558 TVTEQVTQV
-567 SETILEQNQQR
+567 SEKILEQNQQR

-621 LDERLSQTSDKIL
+621 LEQRLSQTSDKIL

-641 RSSNNPEVT
+641 RSSNNPE
-650 NANLSQL
+650 
-657 IDTVTEQLTQVSE
+657 
-670 TILEQNQ
+670 
-677 QRSVTE
+677 
-683 QEKLSNIQGEL
+683 
-694 VKLIETVK
+694 
-702 TYQDSFNSESKQ
+702 
-714 LGNQLIN
+714 
-721 SLEQRLSQTSDK
+721 
-733 ILTASHGIERSSNN
+733 
-747 LDVTNANLSQLID
+747 VTNANLSQLID

-800 AVSQSIE
+800 VVSQSIE
-807 KTANQFGSLKSDFS
+807 KTANQFGSFKSDFS
-821 QVINAVN
+821 QLINAVN
-828 TNTSQLTA
+828 TSTSKLTA

-841 RDKLEK
+841 QDKLEK

-861 HIYGEIQKCLAELEK
+861 HIYGEIHKCLAELEK

-905 QKDVQDDIDKLNKKL
+905 QKNVQSEFSNLKD
-920 EELKELFE
+920 EMKELFE
-928 TIPNLTQKNVQSE
+928 TIHNLTQKNVQSE
-941 FSSLKDKI
+941 FSNLKDEMK
-949 EKLFETIPNPTQKNV
+949 ELFETIHNPTQKNV
-964 QDDIDK
+964 QDDIYK

-983 TIPNPTQ
+983 TIPNPPQ
-990 KDVQSDFSN
+990 KDVQDEFSS

>member
-1 MALLNLF
+1 MALFNLF

-19 VIFPTVLAVR
+19 VIFPTVLAVGIR
-29 IRMTLY
+29 IALY

-125 LGITLNLTGIST
+125 FGITLNLTGIST

-227 AFLTNFHQEVKIVL
+227 AFLTNFHTEVTRVL
-241 ESSLGKVAKEIAD
+241 ESSLREVAKEIAD

-341 LAETQGRFSQS
+341 LAETQARFTQS
-352 TAILEQNIGEI
+352 TALLEQNIGEI

-380 IQESSQKLQNSAV
+380 IQESSQKLQNSAL

-446 QRSMTTMVELGI
+446 HRSMTTMVELGI

-465 KSETILEQNQQ
+465 KSEI
-476 RSVTEQEKLSNIQGE
+476 
-491 LVKLI
+491 
-496 ETVKTYQDSFNSE
+496 
-509 SKQLG
+509 
-514 NQLINR
+514 
-520 LDERLSQTSDK
+520 
-531 ILTASHG
+531 
-538 IERSSNNLDV
+538 
-548 TNANLSQLID
+548 
-558 TVTEQLTQV
+558 
-567 SETILEQNQQR
+567 
-578 SVTEQEKLSNI
+578 
-589 QGELVKLI
+589 
-597 ETVKTYQDSFNS
+597 
-609 ESKQLGN
+609 
-616 QLINR
+616 
-621 LDERLSQTSDKIL
+621 
-634 TASHGIE
+634 
-641 RSSNNPEVT
+641 
-650 NANLSQL
+650 
-657 IDTVTEQLTQVSE
+657 
-670 TILEQNQ
+670 ILEQNQ

-721 SLEQRLSQTSDK
+721 SLDERLSQTSDK

-747 LDVTNANLSQLID
+747 LDVTNANLSLLID
-760 TVTEQVTQVKESLQ
+760 TVTEQLTQVKESLQ

-876 IGEMSS
+876 INDMRSDFSNLNNKMEELS

-887 KDKMKEL
+887 KDKIEKL
-894 KELFETIPNPP
+894 KDEMEELFETIPNPP
-905 QKDVQDDIDKLNKKL
+905 QKDV
-920 EELKELFE
+920 
-928 TIPNLTQKNVQSE
+928 
-941 FSSLKDKI
+941 
-949 EKLFETIPNPTQKNV
+949 EKGIK
-964 QDDIDK
+964 
-970 LNKKLEELKKLFE
+970 
-983 TIPNPTQ
+983 
-990 KDVQSDFSN
+990 
-999 LKDKIE
+999 
-1005 KLFETI
+1005 
-1011 PNPTQKNVQDDIN
+1011 

>member
-13 LLTLVL
+13 VLTLVL
-19 VIFPTVLAVR
+19 VIFPTVLTLGIR
-29 IRMTLY
+29 IALY
-35 KHLQESTVKVKRLI
+35 KHLQDSTAKVKRLI

-91 QFTFMSKSLS
+91 KFTFMSKSLS

-205 QPTVEGNSRLDKAVN
+205 QPTVEGNSRLNKAVDS
-220 RMVDKQQ
+220 MVEKQQ
-227 AFLTNFHQEVKIVL
+227 AFLTNFHNEVTRVL
-241 ESSLGKVAKEIAD
+241 ESSLREVAKEIAER
-254 GNQETAKLV
+254 NQETAKLV

-279 GATTFQRSAFELNEQ
+279 GASTFQRSAFELNEQ

-380 IQESSQKLQNSAV
+380 IQESSQKLQNSAL

-420 AHQQFANSTTD
+420 AHQQFADSTTD

-514 NQLINR
+514 NQLINS

-548 TNANLSQLID
+548 TNANLSRLID

-567 SETILEQNQQR
+567 
-578 SVTEQEKLSNI
+578 
-589 QGELVKLI
+589 
-597 ETVKTYQDSFNS
+597 
-609 ESKQLGN
+609 
-616 QLINR
+616 
-621 LDERLSQTSDKIL
+621 
-634 TASHGIE
+634 
-641 RSSNNPEVT
+641 
-650 NANLSQL
+650 
-657 IDTVTEQLTQVSE
+657 
-670 TILEQNQ
+670 
-677 QRSVTE
+677 
-683 QEKLSNIQGEL
+683 
-694 VKLIETVK
+694 
-702 TYQDSFNSESKQ
+702 
-714 LGNQLIN
+714 
-721 SLEQRLSQTSDK
+721 
-733 ILTASHGIERSSNN
+733 
-747 LDVTNANLSQLID
+747 
-760 TVTEQVTQVKESLQ
+760 KESLQ
-774 SELNLLSNNLGMVVD
+774 SDLNLLSNNLGMVVD

-861 HIYGEIQKCLAELEK
+861 HIYGEIHKCLAELEK
-876 IGEMSS
+876 INDMRSD
-882 EFSNL
+882 FSNL
-887 KDKMKEL
+887 NNKM
-894 KELFETIPNPP
+894 
-905 QKDVQDDIDKLNKKL
+905 
-920 EELKELFE
+920 EEL
-928 TIPNLTQKNVQSE
+928 SE
-941 FSSLKDKI
+941 
-949 EKLFETIPNPTQKNV
+949 
-964 QDDIDK
+964 
-970 LNKKLEELKKLFE
+970 
-983 TIPNPTQ
+983 
-990 KDVQSDFSN
+990 FSN

-1005 KLFETI
+1005 KLKDEMEELFKTI
-1011 PNPTQKNVQDDIN
+1011 PNPPQKDVEKGIK

>member
-13 LLTLVL
+13 VLTLVL
-19 VIFPTVLAVR
+19 VIFPTVLTLGIR
-29 IRMTLY
+29 IALY
-35 KHLQESTVKVKRLI
+35 KHLQDSTAKVKRLI

-91 QFTFMSKSLS
+91 KFTFMSKSLS

-205 QPTVEGNSRLDKAVN
+205 QPTVEGNSRLNKAVDS
-220 RMVDKQQ
+220 MVEKQQ
-227 AFLTNFHQEVKIVL
+227 AFLTNFHNEVTRVL
-241 ESSLGKVAKEIAD
+241 ESSLREVAKEIAER
-254 GNQETAKLV
+254 NQETAKLV

-279 GATTFQRSAFELNEQ
+279 GASTFQRSAFELNEQ

-341 LAETQGRFSQS
+341 LAETQARFTQS
-352 TAILEQNIGEI
+352 TALLEQNIGEI

-380 IQESSQKLQNSAV
+380 IQESSQKLQNSAL

-420 AHQQFANSTTD
+420 AHQQFADSTTD

-514 NQLINR
+514 NQLINS

-558 TVTEQLTQV
+558 TVTEQL
-567 SETILEQNQQR
+567 
-578 SVTEQEKLSNI
+578 
-589 QGELVKLI
+589 
-597 ETVKTYQDSFNS
+597 
-609 ESKQLGN
+609 
-616 QLINR
+616 
-621 LDERLSQTSDKIL
+621 
-634 TASHGIE
+634 
-641 RSSNNPEVT
+641 
-650 NANLSQL
+650 
-657 IDTVTEQLTQVSE
+657 
-670 TILEQNQ
+670 
-677 QRSVTE
+677 
-683 QEKLSNIQGEL
+683 
-694 VKLIETVK
+694 
-702 TYQDSFNSESKQ
+702 
-714 LGNQLIN
+714 
-721 SLEQRLSQTSDK
+721 
-733 ILTASHGIERSSNN
+733 
-747 LDVTNANLSQLID
+747 
-760 TVTEQVTQVKESLQ
+760 TQVKESLQ

-861 HIYGEIQKCLAELEK
+861 HIYGEIHKCLAELEK
-876 IGEMSS
+876 INDMRSD
-882 EFSNL
+882 FSNL
-887 KDKMKEL
+887 NNKM
-894 KELFETIPNPP
+894 
-905 QKDVQDDIDKLNKKL
+905 
-920 EELKELFE
+920 EEL
-928 TIPNLTQKNVQSE
+928 SE
-941 FSSLKDKI
+941 
-949 EKLFETIPNPTQKNV
+949 
-964 QDDIDK
+964 
-970 LNKKLEELKKLFE
+970 
-983 TIPNPTQ
+983 
-990 KDVQSDFSN
+990 FSN

-1005 KLFETI
+1005 KLKDEMEELFKTI
-1011 PNPTQKNVQDDIN
+1011 PNPPQKDVEKGIK

>member
-19 VIFPTVLAVR
+19 VIFPTVLTLGIR
-29 IRMTLY
+29 IALY

-227 AFLTNFHQEVKIVL
+227 AFLTNFHTEVTRVL

-306 QSSQELKNSVLLFKQ
+306 KSSQELKNSVLLFKQ

-352 TAILEQNIGEI
+352 TALLEQNIGEI

-380 IQESSQKLQNSAV
+380 IQESSQKLQNSAL

-420 AHQQFANSTTD
+420 AHQQFADSTTD

-514 NQLINR
+514 NQFINR

-558 TVTEQLTQV
+558 AVTEQLTQV
-567 SETILEQNQQR
+567 R
-578 SVTEQEKLSNI
+578 
-589 QGELVKLI
+589 
-597 ETVKTYQDSFNS
+597 
-609 ESKQLGN
+609 
-616 QLINR
+616 
-621 LDERLSQTSDKIL
+621 
-634 TASHGIE
+634 
-641 RSSNNPEVT
+641 
-650 NANLSQL
+650 
-657 IDTVTEQLTQVSE
+657 
-670 TILEQNQ
+670 
-677 QRSVTE
+677 
-683 QEKLSNIQGEL
+683 
-694 VKLIETVK
+694 
-702 TYQDSFNSESKQ
+702 
-714 LGNQLIN
+714 
-721 SLEQRLSQTSDK
+721 
-733 ILTASHGIERSSNN
+733 
-747 LDVTNANLSQLID
+747 
-760 TVTEQVTQVKESLQ
+760 ESLQ

-861 HIYGEIQKCLAELEK
+861 HIYGEIHKCLAELEK

-905 QKDVQDDIDKLNKKL
+905 QKDV
-920 EELKELFE
+920 
-928 TIPNLTQKNVQSE
+928 
-941 FSSLKDKI
+941 
-949 EKLFETIPNPTQKNV
+949 EKGIK
-964 QDDIDK
+964 
-970 LNKKLEELKKLFE
+970 
-983 TIPNPTQ
+983 
-990 KDVQSDFSN
+990 
-999 LKDKIE
+999 
-1005 KLFETI
+1005 
-1011 PNPTQKNVQDDIN
+1011 

>member
-13 LLTLVL
+13 VLTLVL
-19 VIFPTVLAVR
+19 VIFPTVLTLGIR
-29 IRMTLY
+29 IALY

-227 AFLTNFHQEVKIVL
+227 AFLTNFHTEVTRVL

-380 IQESSQKLQNSAV
+380 IQESSQKLQNSAL

-548 TNANLSQLID
+548 TNANLSQLIG

-567 SETILEQNQQR
+567 
-578 SVTEQEKLSNI
+578 
-589 QGELVKLI
+589 
-597 ETVKTYQDSFNS
+597 
-609 ESKQLGN
+609 
-616 QLINR
+616 
-621 LDERLSQTSDKIL
+621 
-634 TASHGIE
+634 
-641 RSSNNPEVT
+641 
-650 NANLSQL
+650 
-657 IDTVTEQLTQVSE
+657 
-670 TILEQNQ
+670 
-677 QRSVTE
+677 
-683 QEKLSNIQGEL
+683 
-694 VKLIETVK
+694 
-702 TYQDSFNSESKQ
+702 
-714 LGNQLIN
+714 
-721 SLEQRLSQTSDK
+721 
-733 ILTASHGIERSSNN
+733 
-747 LDVTNANLSQLID
+747 
-760 TVTEQVTQVKESLQ
+760 KESLQ
-774 SELNLLSNNLGMVVD
+774 SDLNLLSNNLGMVVD

-861 HIYGEIQKCLAELEK
+861 HIYGEIHKCLAELEK
-876 IGEMSS
+876 INDMRSDFSNLNNKMEELS

-887 KDKMKEL
+887 KDKIEKL
-894 KELFETIPNPP
+894 KDEMEELFETIPNPP
-905 QKDVQDDIDKLNKKL
+905 QKDV
-920 EELKELFE
+920 
-928 TIPNLTQKNVQSE
+928 
-941 FSSLKDKI
+941 
-949 EKLFETIPNPTQKNV
+949 EKGIK
-964 QDDIDK
+964 
-970 LNKKLEELKKLFE
+970 
-983 TIPNPTQ
+983 
-990 KDVQSDFSN
+990 
-999 LKDKIE
+999 
-1005 KLFETI
+1005 
-1011 PNPTQKNVQDDIN
+1011 

>member
-13 LLTLVL
+13 VLTLVL
-19 VIFPTVLAVR
+19 VIFPTVLAVG
-29 IRMTLY
+29 IRMALY
-35 KHLQESTVKVKRLI
+35 KYLQDSTETVKGLI
-49 RGESRGVQPKIISN
+49 RGESQVEDLIKGKSSEKIPKIISN
-63 LENRFKIAS
+63 LNLAKRFDEAS
-72 SQLDDVNTAAL
+72 RQLDDVNTAAL
-83 VDGLYHEE
+83 VDSLYHEE
-91 QFTFMSKSLS
+91 KFTFMSKSLS

-205 QPTVEGNSRLDKAVN
+205 QPTVEGNSRLNKAVDS
-220 RMVDKQQ
+220 MVEKQK
-227 AFLTNFHQEVKIVL
+227 AFLTNFHKNVKIVL

-380 IQESSQKLQNSAV
+380 VQESSQKLQDSAL

-399 EKIESSQFADK
+399 DKIESSQFADK

-420 AHQQFANSTTD
+420 AHQQFADSTTD

-531 ILTASHG
+531 ILTASYG

-548 TNANLSQLID
+548 TNANLSRLID
-558 TVTEQLTQV
+558 TVTEQL
-567 SETILEQNQQR
+567 
-578 SVTEQEKLSNI
+578 
-589 QGELVKLI
+589 
-597 ETVKTYQDSFNS
+597 
-609 ESKQLGN
+609 
-616 QLINR
+616 
-621 LDERLSQTSDKIL
+621 
-634 TASHGIE
+634 
-641 RSSNNPEVT
+641 
-650 NANLSQL
+650 
-657 IDTVTEQLTQVSE
+657 
-670 TILEQNQ
+670 
-677 QRSVTE
+677 
-683 QEKLSNIQGEL
+683 
-694 VKLIETVK
+694 
-702 TYQDSFNSESKQ
+702 
-714 LGNQLIN
+714 
-721 SLEQRLSQTSDK
+721 
-733 ILTASHGIERSSNN
+733 
-747 LDVTNANLSQLID
+747 
-760 TVTEQVTQVKESLQ
+760 TQVKESLQ

-807 KTANQFGSLKSDFS
+807 KKANQFGSLKSDFS

-861 HIYGEIQKCLAELEK
+861 HIYGEIHKCLAELEK
-876 IGEMSS
+876 INDMRSD
-882 EFSNL
+882 FSNL
-887 KDKMKEL
+887 NNKM
-894 KELFETIPNPP
+894 
-905 QKDVQDDIDKLNKKL
+905 
-920 EELKELFE
+920 EEL
-928 TIPNLTQKNVQSE
+928 SE
-941 FSSLKDKI
+941 
-949 EKLFETIPNPTQKNV
+949 
-964 QDDIDK
+964 
-970 LNKKLEELKKLFE
+970 
-983 TIPNPTQ
+983 
-990 KDVQSDFSN
+990 FSN

-1005 KLFETI
+1005 KLKDEMEELFKTI
-1011 PNPTQKNVQDDIN
+1011 PNPPQKDVEKGIK

>member
-1 MALLNLF
+1 MALFNLF

-13 LLTLVL
+13 VLTLVL
-19 VIFPTVLAVR
+19 VIFPTVLAVG
-29 IRMTLY
+29 IRMALY
-35 KHLQESTVKVKRLI
+35 KYLQDSTVKVKGLI
-49 RGESRGVQPKIISN
+49 RKDSKDLIEEKSSEKIPKIISN
-63 LENRFKIAS
+63 LENRFKEAS
-72 SQLDDVNTAAL
+72 GQLDDVNTAAL
-83 VDGLYHEE
+83 VDSLYHEE
-91 QFTFMSKSLS
+91 KFTFMSKSLS

-125 LGITLNLTGIST
+125 FGITLNLTGIST

-188 AKVNLISSLED
+188 AKANLISSLED
-199 YLDNIL
+199 YLDN
-205 QPTVEGNSRLDKAVN
+205 TVKGNSRLDKAVN
-220 RMVDKQQ
+220 RMVDKQEE
-227 AFLTNFHQEVKIVL
+227 FLKNFHKNVTRVL
-241 ESSLGKVAKEIAD
+241 ESSLGKVAKKIDD

-294 VPIITQANREFT
+294 VPIITRANREFT

-331 SGNIERFTAS
+331 SGNMEKFTAS
-341 LAETQGRFSQS
+341 LAETQARFTQS
-352 TAILEQNIGEI
+352 TALLEQNIGEI

-380 IQESSQKLQNSAV
+380 VQESSQKLQDSAL

-446 QRSMTTMVELGI
+446 HRSMTTMVELGI

-514 NQLINR
+514 NQLINS

-538 IERSSNNLDV
+538 IERSSNNL
-548 TNANLSQLID
+548 N
-558 TVTEQLTQV
+558 
-567 SETILEQNQQR
+567 
-578 SVTEQEKLSNI
+578 
-589 QGELVKLI
+589 
-597 ETVKTYQDSFNS
+597 
-609 ESKQLGN
+609 
-616 QLINR
+616 
-621 LDERLSQTSDKIL
+621 
-634 TASHGIE
+634 
-641 RSSNNPEVT
+641 
-650 NANLSQL
+650 
-657 IDTVTEQLTQVSE
+657 
-670 TILEQNQ
+670 
-677 QRSVTE
+677 
-683 QEKLSNIQGEL
+683 
-694 VKLIETVK
+694 
-702 TYQDSFNSESKQ
+702 
-714 LGNQLIN
+714 
-721 SLEQRLSQTSDK
+721 
-733 ILTASHGIERSSNN
+733 
-747 LDVTNANLSQLID
+747 VTNANLSQLID
-760 TVTEQVTQVKESLQ
+760 TVTEQVTQVKESLK
-774 SELNLLSNNLGMVVD
+774 SELKLLSNNLATVVD

-807 KTANQFGSLKSDFS
+807 KTANQFGSLKSDFP
-821 QVINAVN
+821 QVINAMN

-841 RDKLEK
+841 QDKLEK
-847 VIAKENKSNQKMIE
+847 VVAKENKSNQKMIE
-861 HIYGEIQKCLAELEK
+861 HIYGEIQKCLAQLEK
-876 IGEMSS
+876 INDMRSD
-882 EFSNL
+882 FSNL
-887 KDKMKEL
+887 
-894 KELFETIPNPP
+894 N
-905 QKDVQDDIDKLNKKL
+905 N
-920 EELKELFE
+920 
-928 TIPNLTQKNVQSE
+928 
-941 FSSLKDKI
+941 KI
-949 EKLFETIPNPTQKNV
+949 EKLFETIPNPTQKDV
-964 QDDIDK
+964 
-970 LNKKLEELKKLFE
+970 KKG
-983 TIPNPTQ
+983 
-990 KDVQSDFSN
+990 
-999 LKDKIE
+999 
-1005 KLFETI
+1005 
-1011 PNPTQKNVQDDIN
+1011 IN

>member
-13 LLTLVL
+13 VLTLVL
-19 VIFPTVLAVR
+19 VIFPTVLAVGIR
-29 IRMTLY
+29 ITLY
-35 KHLQESTVKVKRLI
+35 KHLQKSTAKVKRLI
-49 RGESRGVQPKIISN
+49 RGKSRGVQPKIVSN

-72 SQLDDVNTAAL
+72 NQLDDVNTAAL
-83 VDGLYHEE
+83 VDSLYHAEK
-91 QFTFMSKSLS
+91 FTFMSKSLR

-173 SSLLTVINLIFNTNL
+173 SSLLTVINLIFNNNL

-227 AFLTNFHQEVKIVL
+227 AFLTNFHSEVTRVL
-241 ESSLGKVAKEIAD
+241 ESSLREVAKEIAER
-254 GNQETAKLV
+254 NQETAKLV
-263 TQVCERLTETA
+263 TQVCDRLTETA

-380 IQESSQKLQNSAV
+380 IQESSQKLQNSAL

-420 AHQQFANSTTD
+420 AHQQFADSTTD

-514 NQLINR
+514 NQLINS

-548 TNANLSQLID
+548 TNANLSRLID
-558 TVTEQLTQV
+558 TVTEQL
-567 SETILEQNQQR
+567 
-578 SVTEQEKLSNI
+578 
-589 QGELVKLI
+589 
-597 ETVKTYQDSFNS
+597 
-609 ESKQLGN
+609 
-616 QLINR
+616 
-621 LDERLSQTSDKIL
+621 
-634 TASHGIE
+634 
-641 RSSNNPEVT
+641 
-650 NANLSQL
+650 
-657 IDTVTEQLTQVSE
+657 
-670 TILEQNQ
+670 
-677 QRSVTE
+677 
-683 QEKLSNIQGEL
+683 
-694 VKLIETVK
+694 
-702 TYQDSFNSESKQ
+702 
-714 LGNQLIN
+714 
-721 SLEQRLSQTSDK
+721 
-733 ILTASHGIERSSNN
+733 
-747 LDVTNANLSQLID
+747 
-760 TVTEQVTQVKESLQ
+760 TQVKESLQ

-861 HIYGEIQKCLAELEK
+861 HIYGEIHKCLAELEK
-876 IGEMSS
+876 INDMRSD
-882 EFSNL
+882 FSNL
-887 KDKMKEL
+887 NNKM
-894 KELFETIPNPP
+894 
-905 QKDVQDDIDKLNKKL
+905 
-920 EELKELFE
+920 EEL
-928 TIPNLTQKNVQSE
+928 SE
-941 FSSLKDKI
+941 
-949 EKLFETIPNPTQKNV
+949 
-964 QDDIDK
+964 
-970 LNKKLEELKKLFE
+970 
-983 TIPNPTQ
+983 
-990 KDVQSDFSN
+990 FSN

-1005 KLFETI
+1005 KLKDEMEELFKTI
-1011 PNPTQKNVQDDIN
+1011 PNPPQKDVEKGIK

>member
-13 LLTLVL
+13 VLTLVL
-19 VIFPTVLAVR
+19 VIFPTVLAVGIR
-29 IRMTLY
+29 ITLY
-35 KHLQESTVKVKRLI
+35 KHLQKSTAKVKRLI
-49 RGESRGVQPKIISN
+49 RGKSRGVQPKIVSN

-72 SQLDDVNTAAL
+72 NQLDDVNTAAL
-83 VDGLYHEE
+83 VDSLYHAEK
-91 QFTFMSKSLS
+91 FTFMSKSLR

-188 AKVNLISSLED
+188 AKANLISSLED
-199 YLDNIL
+199 YLDN
-205 QPTVEGNSRLDKAVN
+205 TVKGNSRLDKAVN
-220 RMVDKQQ
+220 RMVDTQET
-227 AFLTNFHQEVKIVL
+227 FLTNFHNEVTKVL
-241 ESSLGKVAKEIAD
+241 QSSLREVAKEIAER
-254 GNQETAKLV
+254 NQETAKLV

-279 GATTFQRSAFELNEQ
+279 GATTFHRSAFELNEQ

-341 LAETQGRFSQS
+341 LAETQGKFSQS
-352 TAILEQNIGEI
+352 TALLEQNIGEI

-380 IQESSQKLQNSAV
+380 IQESSQKLQNSAL

-420 AHQQFANSTTD
+420 AHQQFADSTTD

-520 LDERLSQTSDK
+520 L
-531 ILTASHG
+531 
-538 IERSSNNLDV
+538 
-548 TNANLSQLID
+548 
-558 TVTEQLTQV
+558 EQ
-567 SETILEQNQQR
+567 
-578 SVTEQEKLSNI
+578 
-589 QGELVKLI
+589 
-597 ETVKTYQDSFNS
+597 
-609 ESKQLGN
+609 
-616 QLINR
+616 
-621 LDERLSQTSDKIL
+621 RLSQTSDKIL

-657 IDTVTEQLTQVSE
+657 IGTVTEQL
-670 TILEQNQ
+670 
-677 QRSVTE
+677 
-683 QEKLSNIQGEL
+683 
-694 VKLIETVK
+694 
-702 TYQDSFNSESKQ
+702 
-714 LGNQLIN
+714 
-721 SLEQRLSQTSDK
+721 
-733 ILTASHGIERSSNN
+733 
-747 LDVTNANLSQLID
+747 
-760 TVTEQVTQVKESLQ
+760 TQVKESLQ

-861 HIYGEIQKCLAELEK
+861 HIYGEIHKCLAELEK
-876 IGEMSS
+876 IGEISS

-920 EELKELFE
+920 EELKKFFE

-941 FSSLKDKI
+941 FS
-949 EKLFETIPNPTQKNV
+949 
-964 QDDIDK
+964 
-970 LNKKLEELKKLFE
+970 
-983 TIPNPTQ
+983 
-990 KDVQSDFSN
+990 N

-1005 KLFETI
+1005 KLCETI
-1011 PNPTQKNVQDDIN
+1011 PNPPQKDVLDDIN
-1024 TIFDNFTNKF
+1024 TLFE

>member
-13 LLTLVL
+13 VLTLVL
-19 VIFPTVLAVR
+19 VIFPTVLTLGIR
-29 IRMTLY
+29 IALY
-35 KHLQESTVKVKRLI
+35 KHLQDSTAKVKRLI

-91 QFTFMSKSLS
+91 KFTFMSKSLS

-137 LIDINNVDVQSLGEK
+137 LIDINNVDVQGLGEK

-205 QPTVEGNSRLDKAVN
+205 QPTVEGNSRLNKAVDS
-220 RMVDKQQ
+220 MVEKQQ
-227 AFLTNFHQEVKIVL
+227 AFLTNFHNEVTRVL
-241 ESSLGKVAKEIAD
+241 ESSLREVAKEIAER
-254 GNQETAKLV
+254 NQETAKLV

-279 GATTFQRSAFELNEQ
+279 GASTFQRSAFELNEQ

-341 LAETQGRFSQS
+341 LAETQARFSQS
-352 TAILEQNIGEI
+352 TALLEQNIGEI

-380 IQESSQKLQNSAV
+380 IQESSQKLQDSAL

-446 QRSMTTMVELGI
+446 HRSMTTMVELGI

-509 SKQLG
+509 SKQL
-514 NQLINR
+514 
-520 LDERLSQTSDK
+520 E
-531 ILTASHG
+531 
-538 IERSSNNLDV
+538 
-548 TNANLSQLID
+548 
-558 TVTEQLTQV
+558 
-567 SETILEQNQQR
+567 
-578 SVTEQEKLSNI
+578 
-589 QGELVKLI
+589 
-597 ETVKTYQDSFNS
+597 
-609 ESKQLGN
+609 
-616 QLINR
+616 
-621 LDERLSQTSDKIL
+621 
-634 TASHGIE
+634 
-641 RSSNNPEVT
+641 
-650 NANLSQL
+650 
-657 IDTVTEQLTQVSE
+657 
-670 TILEQNQ
+670 
-677 QRSVTE
+677 
-683 QEKLSNIQGEL
+683 
-694 VKLIETVK
+694 
-702 TYQDSFNSESKQ
+702 
-714 LGNQLIN
+714 NQLIN
-721 SLEQRLSQTSDK
+721 SLDERLSQTSDK

-774 SELNLLSNNLGMVVD
+774 SELKLLSNNLATVVD

-821 QVINAVN
+821 QLINAVN
-828 TNTSQLTA
+828 TSTSKLTA
-836 NLESL
+836 NLDSL
-841 RDKLEK
+841 LDKLEK

-861 HIYGEIQKCLAELEK
+861 HIYGEIQKCLAQLEK
-876 IGEMSS
+876 IINDMR
-882 EFSNL
+882 
-887 KDKMKEL
+887 
-894 KELFETIPNPP
+894 
-905 QKDVQDDIDKLNKKL
+905 
-920 EELKELFE
+920 
-928 TIPNLTQKNVQSE
+928 
-941 FSSLKDKI
+941 
-949 EKLFETIPNPTQKNV
+949 
-964 QDDIDK
+964 
-970 LNKKLEELKKLFE
+970 
-983 TIPNPTQ
+983 
-990 KDVQSDFSN
+990 SDFSDLN
-999 LKDKIE
+999 DKI
-1005 KLFETI
+1005 
-1011 PNPTQKNVQDDIN
+1011 
-1024 TIFDNFTNKF
+1024 

>member
-13 LLTLVL
+13 VLTLVL

-35 KHLQESTVKVKRLI
+35 KHLQDSTAKVKRLI

-227 AFLTNFHQEVKIVL
+227 AFLTNFHTEVTKVL

-352 TAILEQNIGEI
+352 TALLEQNIGEI

-380 IQESSQKLQNSAV
+380 IQESSQKLQNSAL

-399 EKIESSQFADK
+399 EKIESSQFANK

-420 AHQQFANSTTD
+420 AHQQFADSTTD

-520 LDERLSQTSDK
+520 LEQRLSQTSD
-531 ILTASHG
+531 T
-538 IERSSNNLDV
+538 
-548 TNANLSQLID
+548 
-558 TVTEQLTQV
+558 
-567 SETILEQNQQR
+567 
-578 SVTEQEKLSNI
+578 
-589 QGELVKLI
+589 
-597 ETVKTYQDSFNS
+597 
-609 ESKQLGN
+609 
-616 QLINR
+616 
-621 LDERLSQTSDKIL
+621 IL

-641 RSSNNPEVT
+641 RSSNNPE
-650 NANLSQL
+650 
-657 IDTVTEQLTQVSE
+657 
-670 TILEQNQ
+670 
-677 QRSVTE
+677 
-683 QEKLSNIQGEL
+683 
-694 VKLIETVK
+694 
-702 TYQDSFNSESKQ
+702 
-714 LGNQLIN
+714 
-721 SLEQRLSQTSDK
+721 
-733 ILTASHGIERSSNN
+733 
-747 LDVTNANLSQLID
+747 VTNANLSQLID

-861 HIYGEIQKCLAELEK
+861 HIYGEIHKCLAELEK
-876 IGEMSS
+876 INDMRSDFSNLNNKMEELS

-887 KDKMKEL
+887 KDKIEKL
-894 KELFETIPNPP
+894 KDEMEELFETIPNPP
-905 QKDVQDDIDKLNKKL
+905 QKDVL
-920 EELKELFE
+920 
-928 TIPNLTQKNVQSE
+928 
-941 FSSLKDKI
+941 
-949 EKLFETIPNPTQKNV
+949 
-964 QDDIDK
+964 
-970 LNKKLEELKKLFE
+970 
-983 TIPNPTQ
+983 
-990 KDVQSDFSN
+990 
-999 LKDKIE
+999 
-1005 KLFETI
+1005 
-1011 PNPTQKNVQDDIN
+1011 DDIN
-1024 TIFDNFTNKF
+1024 TLFE

>member
-13 LLTLVL
+13 VLTLVL
-19 VIFPTVLAVR
+19 VIFPTVLAVGIR
-29 IRMTLY
+29 ITLY
-35 KHLQESTVKVKRLI
+35 KHLQKSTAKVKRLI
-49 RGESRGVQPKIISN
+49 RGKSRGVQPKIVSN

-72 SQLDDVNTAAL
+72 NQLDDVNTAAL
-83 VDGLYHEE
+83 VDSLYHAEK
-91 QFTFMSKSLS
+91 FTFMSKSLR

-199 YLDNIL
+199 YLDN
-205 QPTVEGNSRLDKAVN
+205 TVKGNSRLDKAVN
-220 RMVDKQQ
+220 RMVDTQET
-227 AFLTNFHQEVKIVL
+227 FLTNFHNEVTKVL
-241 ESSLGKVAKEIAD
+241 QSSLREVAKEIAER
-254 GNQETAKLV
+254 NQETAKLV

-279 GATTFQRSAFELNEQ
+279 GATTFHRSAFELNEQ

-380 IQESSQKLQNSAV
+380 IQESSQKLQNSAL

-420 AHQQFANSTTD
+420 AHQQFADSTTD

-548 TNANLSQLID
+548 TNANLSRLID
-558 TVTEQLTQV
+558 TVTEQL
-567 SETILEQNQQR
+567 
-578 SVTEQEKLSNI
+578 
-589 QGELVKLI
+589 
-597 ETVKTYQDSFNS
+597 
-609 ESKQLGN
+609 
-616 QLINR
+616 
-621 LDERLSQTSDKIL
+621 
-634 TASHGIE
+634 
-641 RSSNNPEVT
+641 
-650 NANLSQL
+650 
-657 IDTVTEQLTQVSE
+657 
-670 TILEQNQ
+670 
-677 QRSVTE
+677 
-683 QEKLSNIQGEL
+683 
-694 VKLIETVK
+694 
-702 TYQDSFNSESKQ
+702 
-714 LGNQLIN
+714 
-721 SLEQRLSQTSDK
+721 
-733 ILTASHGIERSSNN
+733 
-747 LDVTNANLSQLID
+747 
-760 TVTEQVTQVKESLQ
+760 TQVKESLQ

-807 KTANQFGSLKSDFS
+807 KTANQFGSFKSDFS

-861 HIYGEIQKCLAELEK
+861 HIYGEIHKCLAELEK
-876 IGEMSS
+876 INDMRSD
-882 EFSNL
+882 FSNL
-887 KDKMKEL
+887 NNKM
-894 KELFETIPNPP
+894 
-905 QKDVQDDIDKLNKKL
+905 
-920 EELKELFE
+920 EEL
-928 TIPNLTQKNVQSE
+928 SE
-941 FSSLKDKI
+941 
-949 EKLFETIPNPTQKNV
+949 
-964 QDDIDK
+964 
-970 LNKKLEELKKLFE
+970 
-983 TIPNPTQ
+983 
-990 KDVQSDFSN
+990 FSN

-1005 KLFETI
+1005 KLKDEMEELFKTI
-1011 PNPTQKNVQDDIN
+1011 PNPPQKNVQDDIN

>member
-1 MALLNLF
+1 MALFNLF

-13 LLTLVL
+13 VLTLVL
-19 VIFPTVLAVR
+19 VIFPTVLAVGIR
-29 IRMTLY
+29 ITLY
-35 KHLQESTVKVKRLI
+35 KHLQKSTAKVKRLI
-49 RGESRGVQPKIISN
+49 RGKSRGVQPKIVSN

-72 SQLDDVNTAAL
+72 NQLDDVNTAAL
-83 VDGLYHEE
+83 VDSLYHAEK
-91 QFTFMSKSLS
+91 FTFMSKSLR

-125 LGITLNLTGIST
+125 FGITLNLTGIST

-188 AKVNLISSLED
+188 AKANLISSLED
-199 YLDNIL
+199 YLDN
-205 QPTVEGNSRLDKAVN
+205 TVKGNSRLDKAVN
-220 RMVDKQQ
+220 RMVEKQET
-227 AFLTNFHQEVKIVL
+227 FLNNFHNEVTRVL
-241 ESSLGKVAKEIAD
+241 ESSLRKVAKEIAD

-279 GATTFQRSAFELNEQ
+279 GATTFQRSAFELNQQ

-420 AHQQFANSTTD
+420 AHQQFADSTTD

-476 RSVTEQEKLSNIQGE
+476 RL
-491 LVKLI
+491 
-496 ETVKTYQDSFNSE
+496 
-509 SKQLG
+509 
-514 NQLINR
+514 
-520 LDERLSQTSDK
+520 
-531 ILTASHG
+531 
-538 IERSSNNLDV
+538 
-548 TNANLSQLID
+548 
-558 TVTEQLTQV
+558 
-567 SETILEQNQQR
+567 
-578 SVTEQEKLSNI
+578 
-589 QGELVKLI
+589 
-597 ETVKTYQDSFNS
+597 
-609 ESKQLGN
+609 
-616 QLINR
+616 
-621 LDERLSQTSDKIL
+621 
-634 TASHGIE
+634 
-641 RSSNNPEVT
+641 
-650 NANLSQL
+650 
-657 IDTVTEQLTQVSE
+657 
-670 TILEQNQ
+670 
-677 QRSVTE
+677 VTE

-721 SLEQRLSQTSDK
+721 SLDERLSQTSDK

-747 LDVTNANLSQLID
+747 LDVTNANLSLLID
-760 TVTEQVTQVKESLQ
+760 TVTEQLTQVKESLQ
-774 SELNLLSNNLGMVVD
+774 SELNLLRNNLGMVVD

-861 HIYGEIQKCLAELEK
+861 HIYGEIHKCLAELEK
-876 IGEMSS
+876 INDMRS
-882 EFSNL
+882 EFPNL
-887 KDKMKEL
+887 KDE
-894 KELFETIPNPP
+894 
-905 QKDVQDDIDKLNKKL
+905 
-920 EELKELFE
+920 
-928 TIPNLTQKNVQSE
+928 
-941 FSSLKDKI
+941 I
-949 EKLFETIPNPTQKNV
+949 EKLFETIPNPTH
-964 QDDIDK
+964 
-970 LNKKLEELKKLFE
+970 
-983 TIPNPTQ
+983 Q
-990 KDVQSDFSN
+990 KDV
-999 LKDKIE
+999 E
-1005 KLFETI
+1005 KGI
-1011 PNPTQKNVQDDIN
+1011 K